1 MKKEKEKESS
11 QGLKPGYEN
20 SVISQPVCLGLTNLV
35 ATCLKTQKL
44 GHIAPIFIQRLFFPK
59 CRSTLVNSKGIERDL
74 GRPASGEGVH
84 SDRDCERFLNSPR
97 SRRVVPSEGLAL
109 DKDYKQLWTSPT
121 LCLLLA
127 LLRSEAAVIL

>member
-1 MKKEKEKESS
+1 MDPPVHAAR
-11 QGLKPGYEN
+11 GPGPQQRGPSE
-20 SVISQPVCLGLTNLV
+20 GWGT
-35 ATCLKTQKL
+35 L
-44 GHIAPIFIQRLFFPK
+44 GHTHSEAGDRVT
-59 CRSTLVNSKGIERDL
+59 C
-74 GRPASGEGVH
+74 ASRVH

-97 SRRVVPSEGLAL
+97 SGRVVPSEGLAL